1 MFTGIVEATGYIESM
16 VRTGGD
22 YRVSIQ
28 SGNLDLTDVQLGDSI
43 ATNGVC
49 LTVVELNS
57 NGYIADVSNETINNT
72 GFAHYQ
78 SGQTVNLEKAML
90 PTTRFGGHIVSGHV
104 DALGQIAAI
113 VDNGRAKDIWVNA
126 PADLMKYIVKKGS
139 ITVDGI
145 SLTVNDVETKQF
157 KLTIVPH
164 TAQQTTLSQA
174 QVGTKV
180 NLEIDVVARYVE
192 KLISKQSGDE
202 GVTLS
207 MLARS
212 GFKV

>member
-104 DALGQIAAI
+104 DAQGHIAAI

>member
-164 TAQQTTLSQA
+164 TAQQTTLSHA

-202 GVTLS
+202 GVTLP